1 MSSDEPTVAVDG
13 STEPTS
19 AEPADDKPAAKPS
32 RAKKTKEPK
41 AKKAPA
47 PKKPRHRTPSSHPP
61 YEEVI
66 LYTSDPIFIL
76 ILLFLIFRSDS
87 VWFYFVDD

>member
-13 STEPTS
+13 STEPAS
-19 AEPADDKPAAKPS
+19 AEPADDKPATKPS

-47 PKKPRHRTPSSHPP
+47 PKKSRHRTPSSHPP

-66 LYTSDPIFIL
+66 LHTYDPIFIL
-76 ILLFLIFRSDS
+76 ILLFSNFRSDS
-87 VWFYFVDD
+87 ILFYFVDD